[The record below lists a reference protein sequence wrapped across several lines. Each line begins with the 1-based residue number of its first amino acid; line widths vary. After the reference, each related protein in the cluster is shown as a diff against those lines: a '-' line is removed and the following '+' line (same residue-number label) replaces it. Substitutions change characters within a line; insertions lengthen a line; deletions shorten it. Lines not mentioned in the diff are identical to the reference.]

1 MTASADP
8 PVEEESYFE
17 GYSDYKSVTKDINDA
32 VARALDGYGAIVG
45 KGRVDQATCDRAVPA
60 LLAAGMRLLPE
71 IEESKAAKPELQE
84 IYTRWVGEKDA
95 EGFID
100 EVTKVHGNHIPEK
113 TIQQFA
119 FDIRKAAFKLGYLKA
134 GEQRNGESTDVDN
147 QQSEQMF
154 DNL

>member
-1 MTASADP
+1 MTSNPDTP
-8 PVEEESYFE
+8 TGDESYFE
-17 GYSDYKSVTKDINDA
+17 GYSDYSSVTKDINDA
-32 VARALDGYGAIVG
+32 VARALDGYGEIVG

-84 IYTRWVGEKDA
+84 IYTRWVGEEGA
-95 EGFID
+95 EGYID
-100 EVTKVHGNHIPEK
+100 EIGKVNTNHIPES
-113 TIQQFA
+113 TIQQFT
-119 FDIRKAAFKLGYLKA
+119 FDVRKAAFKLGYLKA
-134 GEQRNGESTDVDN
+134 GEQRNGESTDVDD